1 MLELLSFVALLP
13 FKYSAMFSEMRV
25 PRTSISRRKSTIFL
39 TTYLCISLY
48 MCVVVDAR
56 ILASPSGWVQKL
68 RSTTEV
74 YDLDHAET
82 DTNPRLLDETSYTDD
97 SDDKMANYYKTYE
110 TVTTVV
116 DTVSTAKDTVS
127 AKGEVFY
134 DMFYTTP
141 SSWSAEEWGFFTL
154 LLLLSCYCCCCFCRK
169 CVLEPCCCLGR

>member
-1 MLELLSFVALLP
+1 MLELLSFVAPLP
-13 FKYSAMFSEMRV
+13 LKISTMFSETRV
-25 PRTSISRRKSTIFL
+25 PRTSISRLKSTLFL
-39 TTYLCISLY
+39 ITYLCISLY
-48 MCVVVDAR
+48 VCVVVDAR
-56 ILASPSGWVQKL
+56 ILASPGWWTQKL

-74 YDLDHAET
+74 YVSGHAET
-82 DTNPRLLDETSYTDD
+82 DTNSRLLNEESNTDD
-97 SDDKMANYYKTYE
+97 GSDDKMANYYKTYE

-116 DTVSTAKDTVS
+116 NAASTAKDTVT

-169 CVLEPCCCLGR
+169 CVLEPCCCL